1 MEVQL
6 SSALVLGI
14 MLGCLYAVI
23 AIGLSLI
30 FGIIRVINFAHGS
43 IAMIFLY
50 LGFFLW
56 QFWGIDPYL
65 SLLIVVPA
73 AFGFGYGVQ
82 HFLIRPM
89 FVREKAYVVEPLGVL
104 MLLAGV
110 DLILTNGALLGFG
123 PYTRAVNTSY
133 SAATIH
139 LGFLSVSTTRL
150 ILALIAVALTFGL
163 SWMMNHTELGSRI
176 RAVGQNREAA
186 AICGINV
193 HHVYAMAFGLGC
205 AVTAFGGCA
214 TLPFYAI
221 FPQMGMSLAIKAFII
236 VILGGLGSVPGAL
249 LGGII
254 IGVVESVG
262 GQFVFATTATIFS
275 LVIFLIILFFK
286 PRGLMGTI
294 EV

>member
-1 MEVQL
+1 MEQVA
-6 SSALVLGI
+6 SALVLGI
-14 MLGCLYAVI
+14 LLGCLYAVL

-43 IAMIFLY
+43 IFIVFLY

-65 SLLIVVPA
+65 SILIVVPA
-73 AFGFGYGVQ
+73 AFAFGYGVQ
-82 HFLIRPM
+82 HILIRPM
-89 FVREKAYVVEPLGVL
+89 FLREKAYVVEPLGVL
-104 MLLAGV
+104 LLLAGL
-110 DLILTNGALLGFG
+110 DLVLSNGCLLGFG
-123 PYTRAVNTSY
+123 PYTRAVTDSY
-133 SAATIH
+133 ISGVIQW
-139 LGFLSVSTTRL
+139 GFLIISVPRI
-150 ILALIAVALTFGL
+150 ILALVAVGLTFGV
-163 SWMMNHTELGSRI
+163 SWMMNHTDLGHRI

-193 HHVYAMAFGLGC
+193 HHVYAIAFGLGC
-205 AVTAFGGCA
+205 AVSAFGGCA

-262 GQFVFATTATIFS
+262 GQFVPGTIAIIFS
-275 LVIFLIILFFK
+275 LIIFLAIIFVRPK
-286 PRGLMGTI
+286 GLMGTI

>member
-1 MEVQL
+1 MVVQL
-6 SSALVLGI
+6 TSALVYGI
-14 MLGCLYAVI
+14 LLGCLYAVI

-56 QFWGIDPYL
+56 KFWGVDPYL
-65 SLLIVVPA
+65 SMLIVVPA
-73 AFGFGYGVQ
+73 AFGFGYAIQ
-82 HFLIRPM
+82 HVLIRPM
-89 FVREKAYVVEPLGVL
+89 FLREKSYVVEPLGVL

-110 DLILTNGALLGFG
+110 DLVLTNSALLAFG
-123 PYTRAVNTSY
+123 PYTVAVETSY
-133 SAATIH
+133 SSATMQ
-139 LGFLSVSTTRL
+139 LGFVTVSVTRL
-150 ILALIAVALTFGL
+150 VLALIAVALTFGVF
-163 SWMMNHTELGSRI
+163 WMMNHTGLGNRI

-193 HHVYAMAFGLGC
+193 HHVYAIAFGLGC
-205 AVTAFGGCA
+205 AITAFGGCA
-214 TLPFYAI
+214 MLPFYAVY
-221 FPQMGMSLAIKAFII
+221 PQMGMPLAIKAFII
-236 VILGGLGSVPGAL
+236 VVLGGLGSIPGAL

-254 IGVVESVG
+254 IGIVESVG
-262 GQFVFATTATIFS
+262 GQFVFTTTAYIFS
-275 LVIFLIILFFK
+275 LVIFLVILFLK

>member
-1 MEVQL
+1 VEQVA
-6 SSALVLGI
+6 SALVLGI
-14 MLGCLYAVI
+14 LLGCLYAVL

-43 IAMIFLY
+43 IFIVFLY

-65 SLLIVVPA
+65 SILIVVPA
-73 AFGFGYGVQ
+73 AFAFGYGVQ
-82 HFLIRPM
+82 HILIRPM
-89 FVREKAYVVEPLGVL
+89 FLREKAYVVEPLGVL
-104 MLLAGV
+104 LLLAGL
-110 DLILTNGALLGFG
+110 DLVLSNGCLLGFG
-123 PYTRAVNTSY
+123 PYTRAVTDSY
-133 SAATIH
+133 ISGVIQW
-139 LGFLSVSTTRL
+139 GFLIISVPRI
-150 ILALIAVALTFGL
+150 ILALVAVGLTFGV
-163 SWMMNHTELGSRI
+163 SWMMNHTDLGHRI

-193 HHVYAMAFGLGC
+193 HHVYAIAFGLGC
-205 AVTAFGGCA
+205 AVSAFGGCA

-262 GQFVFATTATIFS
+262 GQFVPGTIAIIFS
-275 LVIFLIILFFK
+275 LIIFLAIIFVRPK
-286 PRGLMGTI
+286 GLMGTI